1 MWTEPVSSWT
11 SLLGKMYA
19 DPARWTMTF
28 QMRVLSDYMAFYA
41 RHRDAPGVVFVE
53 RSLVSSMVFVATAID
68 GGTMD
73 SDELAVY
80 MRHHTANAWEPDRTV
95 FIDAAPDECF
105 RRMRARDR
113 PSERSVG
120 REYIEK
126 LDMLYRQS
134 QAAADIKITPGDA
147 QTMAADVVRALNLAP
162 VAPGRR
168 HSSDF

>member
-11 SLLGKMYA
+11 SLLSKMYEN
-19 DPARWTMTF
+19 PVRWTMTF
-28 QMRVLSDYMAFYA
+28 QMRVLSDYMAFYS
-41 RHRDAPGVVFVE
+41 RYKTTSDVVFVE

-80 MRHHTANAWEPDRTV
+80 MRHHTANAWEPDRIV
-95 FIDAAPDECF
+95 FIDASVDECF
-105 RRMRARDR
+105 NRMQTRAR
-113 PSERSVG
+113 PSERHVQ

-134 QAAADIKITPGDA
+134 QAAADIKI
-147 QTMAADVVRALNLAP
+147 
-162 VAPGRR
+162 APGPATDMARAVVHALQLSPAQPTRR
-168 HSSDF
+168 HSTSF

>member
-1 MWTEPVSSWT
+1 
-11 SLLGKMYA
+11 
-19 DPARWTMTF
+19 
-28 QMRVLSDYMAFYA
+28 
-41 RHRDAPGVVFVE
+41 
-53 RSLVSSMVFVATAID
+53 
-68 GGTMD
+68 
-73 SDELAVY
+73 
-80 MRHHTANAWEPDRTV
+80 
-95 FIDAAPDECF
+95 
-105 RRMRARDR
+105 MRARDR

-134 QAAADIKITPGDA
+134 QAAADIKIAPGDA